1 MKKRFKITVEI
12 NTEAPPAEE
21 WAVVDD
27 YIDNEIDE
35 ALYYVGSRSERNYS
49 VMRKGTSIKV
59 SMRTIK
65 PKTK

>member
-1 MKKRFKITVEI
+1 MPKSEKIGG
-12 NTEAPPAEE
+12 
-21 WAVVDD
+21 

-35 ALYYVGSRSERNYS
+35 TLYYVGSRSERNYS